1 MITLELVEY
10 IKSQLNKNISKDLVV
25 SNLLEAGW
33 RIEDIQ
39 EGFLRIDQVK
49 IEEPE
54 EVKKNI
60 DRYREPADD
69 TDPLALKEEVKEE
82 KKEESTLGLL
92 KVWTPTNIQP
102 VIIKEEPIVVEE
114 IKKIEPEEPKSK
126 LDEIKAIVEKEMAA
140 AAVTTPEIPVVEP
153 SITPVTPIISTPPVG
168 EFEFK
173 IKIPEET
180 KKDEKI
186 EFSTSKELEP
196 YNLEIKGEEQIIPA
210 VVEPV
215 INEVQPVISAATE
228 PVVEEVKPVIPA
240 TEPISVAPLIP
251 NIPTKISTP
260 TTPSNVMSDIVPRN
274 AMLSSYSRDLLNM
287 TKKEEEVI
295 TATPTK
301 KKKILKITLITIG
314 AILIVG
320 GMIFSFV
327 EGYLKIPWSNLSFLV
342 VKRDPKVVLLNAYS
356 NISDLKSYKVDTL
369 INISVPALSNITTGL
384 SSGTVVTSNE
394 RDSISINTKGI
405 VSHKDLQT
413 IFDYNFN
420 FNSSLLKNDIKTD
433 WKYDGSNF
441 SIAVPKLG
449 EILGKDAPAPA
460 VVSMKKNELGL
471 IVGEFSDN
479 VQGIIKNID
488 IYNIISNGVP
498 PFVQDQTITTLKE
511 FIGTLEFVEK
521 GKESIHGIE
530 TYHYEVTVTR
540 PATKKLL
547 SSFVDL
553 FSLQISEEQK
563 KNLDE
568 ALGASSISSFE
579 VWVGKNDDN
588 LYQIKFT
595 LNAPL
600 SKVLRLNDSGI
611 ANNEVKLDWM
621 TTFYDLDVENSIV
634 MPSEQMNIKDFVND
648 IENTKIKNIIS
659 AFKPQATLFKN
670 AVGSYGKKSE
680 ALGSCTL
687 PLSGSLFS
695 PLGQSKGADTAIS
708 SISSSMSS
716 LLLLTK
722 GEGSCYST
730 SKAWALAAPLY
741 TTPISYYCASS
752 EGDPTT
758 LTGPINGT
766 TCSTPEIVPVAPIPT
781 TPVIEK
787 NTNTPVVPP
796 TPPIIPKQ

>member
-1 MITLELVEY
+1 MITLDLIEY
-10 IKSQLNKNISKDLVV
+10 IKSQLNKSISKDLVV

-54 EVKKNI
+54 EVKKDI
-60 DRYREPADD
+60 DKYREPADD
-69 TDPLALKEEVKEE
+69 TDPLALKTEVVEE
-82 KKEESTLGLL
+82 KKDESTLGLL
-92 KVWTPTNIQP
+92 KVWAPTNIQP
-102 VIIKEEPIVVEE
+102 VIIKEEPIIEE

-126 LDEIKAIVEKEMAA
+126 LDEIKEIVEKEMATA
-140 AAVTTPEIPVVEP
+140 AAIPEIPVIEP
-153 SITPVTPIISTPPVG
+153 SIAPVTPIVSIPPVG
-168 EFEFK
+168 GVEFK

-196 YNLEIKGEEQIIPA
+196 YNLEIKGEEQIIPT
-210 VVEPV
+210 VTVPIVDEVKPVIIPIVTEPV
-215 INEVQPVISAATE
+215 INEV
-228 PVVEEVKPVIPA
+228 KPVIP
-240 TEPISVAPLIP
+240 IIVPLSTTPLVP
-251 NIPTKISTP
+251 NIPSKISTP
-260 TTPSNVMSDIVPRN
+260 TTPPNVMSDIVPRN

-287 TKKEEEVI
+287 TKKEEEKEKVVI
-295 TATPTK
+295 SPIK
-301 KKKILKITLITIG
+301 KKKILKIVIMIAAL
-314 AILIVG
+314 ILIG
-320 GMIFSFV
+320 GMVFAFV
-327 EGYLKIPWSNLSFLV
+327 EGYLKIPWSDFSFFV
-342 VKRDPKVVLLNAYS
+342 VKKDPKVVLLNTSS
-356 NISDLKSYKVDTL
+356 NISKLKSYKVDTT
-369 INISVPALSNITTGL
+369 INISVLALSNITTGL
-384 SSGTVVTSNE
+384 SSGQAVASNE
-394 RDSISINTKGI
+394 RDSISINAKGI
-405 VSHKDLQT
+405 VNHSSDKT
-413 IFDYNFN
+413 IFDYKFD
-420 FNSSLLKNDIKTD
+420 FNSSLLKNDIKTN

-441 SIAVPKLG
+441 SITVPKLG
-449 EILGKDAPAPA
+449 EILGKDAPTPA

-479 VQGIIKNID
+479 VQSIIKKVD

-498 PFVQDQTITTLKE
+498 PFAKDQTIATMKE

-553 FSLQISEEQK
+553 FSLQWSDEQK

-621 TTFYDLDVENSIV
+621 TTFYDLNVENNIV
-634 MPSEQMNIKDFVND
+634 MPSEQINIKDFVND

-659 AFKPQATLFKN
+659 AFKPQTILFKN

-730 SKAWALAAPLY
+730 SKAWALSAPLY

-752 EGDPTT
+752 EGDPVT

-766 TCSTPEIVPVAPIPT
+766 TCSTPEIIPA
-781 TPVIEK
+781 TPK
-787 NTNTPVVPP
+787 A
-796 TPPIIPKQ
+796 